1 MNSLNDIVLRIHM
14 TYINNKHDVEWIIS
28 FEEEISPLSQEDFNK
43 LIGMLE
49 GVFEQEQANFMET
62 IMHND
67 IPMHLQAK
75 AATTS
80 NLVEIIER
88 LKVHYP
94 EWKAKA

>member
-14 TYINNKHDVEWIIS
+14 TYINNKHDVEWIVS
-28 FEEEISPLSQEDFNK
+28 FEDEIAPLNEEDFTT

-62 IMHND
+62 IMHNE
-67 IPMHLQAK
+67 IPMHLQSK

-88 LKVHYP
+88 LKLHYP
-94 EWKAKA
+94 QWKAQN